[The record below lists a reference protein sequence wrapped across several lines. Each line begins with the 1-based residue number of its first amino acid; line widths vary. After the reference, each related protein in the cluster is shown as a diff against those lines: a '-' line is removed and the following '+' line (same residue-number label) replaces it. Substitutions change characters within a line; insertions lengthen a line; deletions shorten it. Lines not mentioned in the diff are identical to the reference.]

1 MMYSLIA
8 LAAIFTAA
16 CAQML
21 LKQGARQGYK
31 PWWRQYLNA
40 WVISGYGIMFAT
52 MVVHIWCMHS
62 GLELKALSVLE
73 STSYLFVPLLSLLL
87 FKERMTP
94 RKLCAIA
101 IIIVGVV
108 VFFL

>member
-1 MMYSLIA
+1 MKYVLS
-8 LAAIFTAA
+8 AICVVFAAA

-31 PWWRQYLNA
+31 PWWRQYLNP

-52 MVVHIWCMHS
+52 MVVNIWCMHS